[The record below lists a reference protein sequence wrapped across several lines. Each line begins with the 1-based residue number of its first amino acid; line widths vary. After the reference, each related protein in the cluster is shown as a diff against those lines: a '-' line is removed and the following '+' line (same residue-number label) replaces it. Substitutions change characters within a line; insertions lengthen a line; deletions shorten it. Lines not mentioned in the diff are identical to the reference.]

1 MRKIS
6 PHLSIYSFPVTAIS
20 SISNRVSGIY
30 ITASLIGTIFFTF
43 SSEKN
48 KNIIFQKY
56 HSLNENSKKML
67 NSILLYPFGYHFTGG
82 VRHLLWDSFPHLLTN
97 AKVASSSRAIFL
109 LSIFPTLLLENKL
122 KDKFK

>member
-48 KNIIFQKY
+48 K
-56 HSLNENSKKML
+56 
-67 NSILLYPFGYHFTGG
+67 
-82 VRHLLWDSFPHLLTN
+82 
-97 AKVASSSRAIFL
+97 
-109 LSIFPTLLLENKL
+109 
-122 KDKFK
+122 